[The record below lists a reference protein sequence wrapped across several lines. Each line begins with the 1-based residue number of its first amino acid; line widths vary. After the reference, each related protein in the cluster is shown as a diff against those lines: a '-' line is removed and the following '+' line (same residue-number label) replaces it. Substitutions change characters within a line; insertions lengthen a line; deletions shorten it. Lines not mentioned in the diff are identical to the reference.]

1 MGQRTDQSL
10 NDEGRRQAEDT
21 AKNLDKDFQILFSSP
36 LRRAFETAE
45 IIAKELGLSIVVAH
59 ELSERDS
66 GNLSGLLWE
75 EIKENTVGAVDWN
88 VVKKGE
94 FDFSPHNGESMENV
108 RDRLSR
114 FLDRVKREHLDQKV
128 LIVTHGGIL
137 RVLHIM
143 HKQEVPDVPNLS
155 LHELEI

>member
-45 IIAKELGLSIVVAH
+45 IIAKEIGLSIVVAH

-75 EIKENTVGAVDWN
+75 EIKE
-88 VVKKGE
+88 KC
-94 FDFSPHNGESMENV
+94 S
-108 RDRLSR
+108 
-114 FLDRVKREHLDQKV
+114 
-128 LIVTHGGIL
+128 
-137 RVLHIM
+137 
-143 HKQEVPDVPNLS
+143 
-155 LHELEI
+155 